1 MVLDRRWLSASLALA
16 LCASLACAR
25 LRPPPVVQHRS
36 YASAK
41 AFLGKVA
48 VAPFVLGAR
57 FRTDAPAGTATE
69 GDAGPLV
76 ERVVAEEMAARGI
89 GVIPARDVKIAFTRE
104 GMKEP
109 RTDPKSGA
117 AIVFENFGA
126 TAMLLGEVSR
136 FRERVGGARGAT
148 GPASV
153 AFVVTLHA
161 APSGKKLWSA
171 RFDET
176 QVSLSAA
183 PGRARRYPGSG
194 GRWLTA
200 PELARFGAR
209 AAAEA
214 LVSSP

>member
-1 MVLDRRWLSASLALA
+1 MDRRWFSASLTLA
-16 LCASLACAR
+16 LWASLACM
-25 LRPPPVVQHRS
+25 LPPPVVQQRS

-57 FRTDAPAGTATE
+57 LRTDVSAGTATE

-76 ERVVAEEMAARGI
+76 ERVVAEELAARGI

-109 RTDPKSGA
+109 RTDPKAGA

-136 FRERVGGARGAT
+136 FRERVGGLRGAT

-183 PGRARRYPGSG
+183 PGRARRYPGGG